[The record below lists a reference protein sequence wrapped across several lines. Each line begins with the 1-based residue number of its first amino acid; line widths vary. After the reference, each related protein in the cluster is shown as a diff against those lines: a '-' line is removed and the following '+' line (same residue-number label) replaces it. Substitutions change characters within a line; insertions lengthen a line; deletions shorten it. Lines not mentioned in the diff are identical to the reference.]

1 MYTCFI
7 ALLKILQVMI
17 KSKCRNNFLSFLCFK
32 LTCVCICMYMY
43 VYVCVCVYV
52 CVYVY
57 LCVCIY
63 IYIYIYIHIYL
74 NLNPATAEKLTN
86 CFRQKYLFHIVVKS
100 LTRILY
106 RSMSSGDICS
116 NVKLR
121 MTSSCICCLG
131 SLSFDSYILILNT

>member
-1 MYTCFI
+1 MCVC
-7 ALLKILQVMI
+7 L
-17 KSKCRNNFLSFLCFK
+17 
-32 LTCVCICMYMY
+32 CVCICMYMY
-43 VYVCVCVYV
+43 VYICVCMYMYMYICVYV
-52 CVYVY
+52 CMYACIYVCMYVY
-57 LCVCIY
+57 ICIYIYMYVYMYVYIY
-63 IYIYIYIHIYL
+63 IYIYIYL
-74 NLNPATAEKLTN
+74 NLNPTTEKLTN

-106 RSMSSGDICS
+106 RSMSSGDIFS

>member
-43 VYVCVCVYV
+43 VHVCVCVYV
-52 CVYVY
+52 FVYVY
-57 LCVCIY
+57 LCVCVYIY
-63 IYIYIYIHIYL
+63 IYIYIYIYL
-74 NLNPATAEKLTN
+74 NLNPRTAEKLTN
-86 CFRQKYLFHIVVKS
+86 CFRQKYLFHIVVNP

-106 RSMSSGDICS
+106 REHVIWRHLQQCKTSDDI
-116 NVKLR
+116 
-121 MTSSCICCLG
+121 SCIYCLG
-131 SLSFDSYILILNT
+131 SLLTVTF